1 MQPSHKIKDK
11 GHAYYETQSLSCTV
25 ETMQFHGVILHGSRF
40 RRIHGILAN
49 FRTVPVSIP
58 REPICYSD
66 RDPYGQEKNP
76 ESGAQLGQ
84 GPATEFSDRKKLAAG
99 FGHFFR
105 FRNFDG
111 IFSYPNQF
119 HAVNIDF
126 PSNFRNLKKKMP
138 KSLAG
143 PVPVAIWAH
152 GGSNPGLCES
162 WLKSREIGEI
172 GNRAG

>member
-1 MQPSHKIKDK
+1 MKGRPDLCGCARDNVPMQPSHKIKDK

-84 GPATEFSDRKKLAAG
+84 GPATGSS
-99 FGHFFR
+99 H
-105 FRNFDG
+105 
-111 IFSYPNQF
+111 
-119 HAVNIDF
+119 
-126 PSNFRNLKKKMP
+126 LKKI
-138 KSLAG
+138 G
-143 PVPVAIWAH
+143 RRIWAFFQI
-152 GGSNPGLCES
+152 SEF
-162 WLKSREIGEI
+162 
-172 GNRAG
+172 